1 MHPECEICYLAQISL
16 LKDAPLCET
25 QVLIVSY
32 QIGCIKKMKKNVDIF
47 TLKEQNQDISDI
59 LNTCIFE
66 MNALV
71 CNTEVDISGHE
82 EDQG

>member
-1 MHPECEICYLAQISL
+1 MFTSDFLLHPECEICYLAQISL

-25 QVLIVSY
+25 QVLIVLY

-59 LNTCIFE
+59 LIHVS
-66 MNALV
+66 LK
-71 CNTEVDISGHE
+71 
-82 EDQG
+82 

>member
-1 MHPECEICYLAQISL
+1 MAQISL
-16 LKDAPLCET
+16 FKDAPLCET

-59 LNTCIFE
+59 LIHVS
-66 MNALV
+66 LK
-71 CNTEVDISGHE
+71 
-82 EDQG
+82 